1 MNEKEQ
7 GGTSPAS
14 SCARVQAVPPHTMTT
29 SPARIGAFAKRPVP
43 WIVDGPV
50 ASRGSNQVSG
60 RYCIR
65 HKAMP
70 KTPRGPVSPPGL
82 SAAI

>member
-1 MNEKEQ
+1 MNENEQ

-14 SCARVQAVPPHTMTT
+14 SCARDQAVPPQTMTT
-29 SPARIGAFAKRPVP
+29 SPARIGAVANTPVP
-43 WIVDGPV
+43 WIGDGPV
-50 ASRGSNQVSG
+50 ASRGSSQVSVG
-60 RYCIR
+60 YCIR
-65 HKAMP
+65 HKATP